1 MAQNALQSSLP
12 IGARLRGFNTK
23 HLPCS
28 SVLPGST
35 GKAQLVGSSLSL
47 GLQAS
52 PTHTKKQLCTSQPP
66 LVPSVI
72 LTTRRTPRL
81 ASVPEGLDVGNLLLC
96 CPALCEPLAGLLLL
110 PLPLSPPP
118 AGSTAVMEQP
128 LPQAFGY
135 RTMQSLQAG
144 AVFHSCINEL
154 SNLLL
159 FVCCCNFFPK

>member
-1 MAQNALQSSLP
+1 MLLFLIIFSTYCLVPGTQLW
-12 IGARLRGFNTK
+12 GFNTK
-23 HLPCS
+23 HLPCTG
-28 SVLPGST
+28 VLPGST

-47 GLQAS
+47 GLHAS
-52 PTHTKKQLCTSQPP
+52 PTHTKKELCTSQPP

-72 LTTRRTPRL
+72 PQGEYLGWLQPLRIWML
-81 ASVPEGLDVGNLLLC
+81 GIC
-96 CPALCEPLAGLLLL
+96 CFAAQHYMSHLQGLLLL

-154 SNLLL
+154 
-159 FVCCCNFFPK
+159 K